1 MKGKKKR
8 QFRPNVFQ
16 LVVNFQKEK
25 RTSAPEKTR
34 PEFGSSVRSE
44 GAGARG
50 GWGVLGEVGSV
61 SINKALWL
69 LANWAVMSA
78 ERRR

>member
-1 MKGKKKR
+1 MGERGEKKR
-8 QFRPNVFQ
+8 QFSTNVFQ

-34 PEFGSSVRSE
+34 PEARVVSAVR
-44 GAGARG
+44 GAGVRAG
-50 GWGVLGEVGSV
+50 GVLGEVGSV

-69 LANWAVMSA
+69 LAN
-78 ERRR
+78 